1 MTSVFAVIKTYSDKK
16 FEILSVE
23 KNYKTIVDS
32 FRNYEYDY
40 RKEHPE
46 NIIGC
51 DFSVGK
57 LATTDFDMCI
67 VGLADDFKYAH
78 QRSGHYN
85 FYIEDLRLDAIVYLV
100 NTNEKRFNE
109 TYRITGINMFEKENL
124 GPFKKYDKNAEET
137 ELIEFDNSLRLFKD
151 NHVYDIYLRFVNN
164 IGISSLNNK
173 TPIWC

>member
-1 MTSVFAVIKTYSDKK
+1 MFAVIKTFSDKK

-23 KNYKTIVDS
+23 KNYKAIVDS
-32 FRNYEYDY
+32 FCDYEYDY
-40 RKEHPE
+40 RTEHPE

-151 NHVYDIYLRFVNN
+151 NHVYDIYLRFVNS
-164 IGISSLNNK
+164 IGVSSLNNK